1 MSKINQIQNELRQQ
15 SGEKFQKLADAYL
28 HKKGYERI
36 NPIGSVI
43 GADKVRTGTPDTL
56 VILPNGKYVFAEY
69 TTEKKGVAQK
79 FKKDL
84 DKCFDEVKT
93 GISVEKIQEIVL
105 CHTSMLSPDEEV
117 LLREECQ
124 NRGVN
129 LNIFGLGP
137 ISYDLY
143 QKYPGIARDFL
154 GVEVDTGQIVDLD
167 EFIKAY
173 DKKAATPLNTTF
185 HFREEELKQVL
196 QGLNNSNLVIVSGK
210 AGIGKSRLAL
220 ESCNQFLASH
230 PEYQVRCIF
239 LRGANIFED
248 LRVYFSEPG
257 CHLIFVDD
265 ANRVN
270 SFEYFI
276 QILHDQREDQQ
287 IKVIATV
294 RDYAFAKVKELA
306 QSYKNWTEIELNSLD
321 ENHIK
326 QILKDEYEILNP
338 LYLNRIADIAQGN
351 PRLAIMAAL
360 LAKQEERLDSINNVS
375 NLYDEYYSSIRKD
388 LQELGDENLL
398 KAAGIV
404 AFFRTVDRSNEK
416 MMEEIETAFGIS
428 QEVFWKAVRQL
439 HDHELLDMYE
449 NEIVRVSDQ
458 VLATYLFY
466 LAFFKEKLL
475 NFAILLNHFFP
486 QLQYRI
492 VDALNPVMSTFDSE
506 RIIDVMRPHVNQAW
520 QTYQNAGDEKNL
532 MHFIQVFWFLKQT
545 DILVYIHNCI
555 SAMEPELPD
564 LSKLKIE
571 PNSNIPS
578 PSILSTLGLFN
589 HSNENN
595 LQMALELILEYVTKR
610 PTQISQVLYLL
621 TERFGFDHESYC
633 YRFTIQQIVIDILWE
648 RVKDGED
655 IMFSKLF
662 LAVAEHYLYTDF
674 NTTRMKGKGINIFNF
689 TLPPTPELAELR
701 QKIWQ
706 RVFQLYQVPILKE
719 DVLNLLYKYSTSGYK
734 VSVVEII
741 IQDSSKVLPFLES
754 YLDTSS
760 YSHCLIVQSYLD
772 KLEYQKLE
780 ISDNDNKTI
789 ILMKIMAN
797 FWRCL
802 LCETLRDL
810 FTNKTYAMSKV
821 LISDKPERRYLNL
834 EYEEYEQLRQQRI
847 QDFFVNYNLEDYK
860 QFFEQCLEIQ
870 EQTDR
875 RNHNTSH
882 LPSQV
887 AAVLINLANRD
898 PQLYADVVQDYIS
911 IGNPLRINDFRLINH
926 LIQILDINKTYEI
939 LNQSSYYLKRKWLF
953 DFYQL
958 LPQELIIEE
967 HLDQLYSIYK
977 ESDVNDIP
985 HDLNFVL
992 KYRALDENL
1001 LVKIVEILLANGY
1014 ENSNKSYPLSC
1025 LFHRYEVN
1033 TTLLN
1038 LLDNQ
1043 LNLLK
1048 QAYLQVLKNDW
1059 DIDDNGQYFAY
1070 ILKRDPEFILEYMDW
1085 IYHQEYQSYHFDN
1098 GRDYSFL
1105 WQCDNYENLMT
1116 QIIEYIYQRDE
1127 EYLSLGSIRLSKFFI
1142 LSADGKDN
1150 ATLWKRQDKILMK
1163 LLESRCNEI
1172 PFTQLIFD
1180 IVTNFSFERRLSFVD
1195 FFIRHNQKF
1204 DDFKKLRLEPSSWSS
1219 SGSGVP
1225 VYQNRVEYL
1234 ESLLPL
1240 FNSVPFLQHKQ
1251 YIEQLIQW
1259 LREEIEREKKRDFMH
1274 D

>member
-15 SGEKFQKLADAYL
+15 SGEKFQKIADAYL
-28 HKKGYERI
+28 HKKGYEQI
-36 NPIGSVI
+36 NPLGSVI

-56 VILPNGKYVFAEY
+56 VVLPNGKYVFAEY
-69 TTEKKGVAQK
+69 TTEKKGVALK

-93 GISVEKIQEIVL
+93 GISVEEIQEIVL

-117 LLREECQ
+117 LLRKECE

-185 HFREEELKQVL
+185 HFREEELEQVS

-220 ESCNQFLASH
+220 ECCNQFLASH

-239 LRGANIFED
+239 IRGADIFED

-270 SFEYFI
+270 SFDYFI

-294 RDYAFAKVKELA
+294 RDYAFEKVKELA
-306 QSYKNWTEIELNSLD
+306 QSYRNWTEVELNSLD
-321 ENHIK
+321 ENQIK
-326 QILKDEYEILNP
+326 QILQDEYEIFNR

-351 PRLAIMAAL
+351 PRIAIMTAL
-360 LAKQEERLDSINNVS
+360 LAKRENRLESINNVS
-375 NLYDEYYSSIRKD
+375 NVYDEYYSSIRKD
-388 LQELGDENLL
+388 LQEFGDENLL

-404 AFFRTVDRSNEK
+404 TFFRRVDRSNEK

-428 QEVFWKAVRQL
+428 QEVFWRAVCQL
-439 HDHELLDMYE
+439 HDHELLDMYG

-475 NFAILLNHFFP
+475 NFAVLLNHFFP

-492 VDALNPVMSTFDSE
+492 VDALNPVMNTFDRE
-506 RIIDVMRPHVNQAW
+506 RIIEVIRPHVNQAW

-532 MHFIQVFWFLKQT
+532 MQLIQVFWFLKQT
-545 DILVYIHNCI
+545 DILVYIQSCI
-555 SAMEPELPD
+555 SAMEPELAD
-564 LSKLKIE
+564 LSNLEIKA
-571 PNSNIPS
+571 NSNIPS
-578 PSILSTLGLFN
+578 LSLLSILGLFN
-589 HSNENN
+589 HSDKNN

-610 PTQISQVLYLL
+610 PTEISQVLYLL
-621 TERFGFDHESYC
+621 AERFRFDHESYR
-633 YRFTIQQIVIDILWE
+633 YGFDIQQIVIDVLWE
-648 RVKDGED
+648 RVEDGES

-662 LAVAEHYLYTDF
+662 IAVGEYYLYTDF

-689 TLPPTPELAELR
+689 TLPPTPEIVELR
-701 QKIWQ
+701 QEIWQ
-706 RVFQLYQVPILKE
+706 RIFQLYQLTILKE
-719 DVLNLLYKYSTSGYK
+719 DVLNLLYNYSTSGYT
-734 VSVVEII
+734 VSVNEII
-741 IQDSSKVLPFLES
+741 IQDSSEVLPFIES
-754 YLDTSS
+754 YLDASN
-760 YSHCLIVQSYLD
+760 YSHCLIVQNYLD
-772 KLEYQKLE
+772 KLEDKKLE
-780 ISDNDNKTI
+780 ICQNDHQNLVLLK
-789 ILMKIMAN
+789 LMAN
-797 FWRCL
+797 LWRCL

-810 FTNKTYAMSKV
+810 FTNKTYRMSEII
-821 LISDKPERRYLNL
+821 ISDRLERRHLNL

-847 QDFFVNYNLEDYK
+847 QDFFVTYNLEDYK

-870 EQTDR
+870 EEIDR
-875 RNHNTSH
+875 RNHNIYH
-882 LPSQV
+882 FPSQI
-887 AAVLINLANRD
+887 ARVLINLANRD
-898 PQLYADVVQDYIS
+898 PQLYSDVVKNYIS
-911 IGNPLRINDFRLINH
+911 LGNPLKINDFRLINH
-926 LIQILDINKTYEI
+926 LIQVLGIDKTFEI
-939 LNQSSYYLKRKWLF
+939 INQSSYSLKRKWLF
-953 DFYQL
+953 DFYSL
-958 LPQELIIEE
+958 LPQELIREE
-967 HLDQLYSIYK
+967 HLVQLYSLYI
-977 ESDVNDIP
+977 ESEAGEIP
-985 HDLNFVL
+985 DDLDFVL
-992 KYRALDENL
+992 KYHVLDENVL
-1001 LVKIVEILLANGY
+1001 LKIVKILLANGSK
-1014 ENSNKSYPLSC
+1014 NSNKSYPLSC
-1025 LFHRYEVN
+1025 LFDRYKVS
-1033 TTLLN
+1033 TVLLKYF
-1038 LLDNQ
+1038 DNQ
-1043 LNLLK
+1043 LDVLK
-1048 QAYLQVLKNDW
+1048 KAYLQVLKNDW
-1059 DIDDNGQYFAY
+1059 NIDDDGKYFAY
-1070 ILKRDPEFILEYMDW
+1070 ILKCDPEFILEYMEW
-1085 IYHQEYQSYHFDN
+1085 IYHPEYQSYHFDN
-1098 GRDYSFL
+1098 RRDYSFL
-1105 WQCDNYENLMT
+1105 WRCDNHENLMT
-1116 QIIEYIYQRDE
+1116 QIIEYIYQQDK

-1150 ATLWKRQDKILMK
+1150 TTLWERQDHILVK
-1163 LLESRCNEI
+1163 SLEFRCDDI
-1172 PFTQLIFD
+1172 PFSQFIFD
-1180 IVTNFSFERRLSFVD
+1180 IITNFSYERRHYFVD
-1195 FFIRHNQKF
+1195 FFIKNNRKI

-1219 SGSGVP
+1219 SGSRVP
-1225 VYQNRVEYL
+1225 MYQKQLEYL

-1240 FNSVPFLQHKQ
+1240 FNKVAFLEHKQ
-1251 YIEQLIQW
+1251 YVEELIKG
-1259 LREEIEREKKRDFMH
+1259 LREEIEKEKKRDFIY

>member
-1 MSKINQIQNELRQQ
+1 MSKINQIQNELREQ
-15 SGEKFQKLADAYL
+15 SGEKFQKIADAYL
-28 HKKGYERI
+28 HKKGYEQI
-36 NPIGSVI
+36 NPLGSVI

-56 VILPNGKYVFAEY
+56 VVLPNGKYVFAEY

-93 GISVEKIQEIVL
+93 GISVGKIQEIVL

-185 HFREEELKQVL
+185 HFREEELEQVS
-196 QGLNNSNLVIVSGK
+196 QGLNNSNLVIVFGK

-220 ESCNQFLASH
+220 ECCNQFLASH
-230 PEYQVRCIF
+230 PEYQVKCIF
-239 LRGANIFED
+239 IRGADIFED

-257 CHLIFVDD
+257 CHLIFIDD

-294 RDYAFAKVKELA
+294 RDYAFEKVKELA

-321 ENHIK
+321 ENQIK
-326 QILKDEYEILNP
+326 QILQDEYEILNS

-360 LAKQEERLDSINNVS
+360 LAKRENRLDSINNVS

-404 AFFRTVDRSNEK
+404 AFFRTVDRSNEN
-416 MMEEIETAFGIS
+416 MMEEIETAFGIN

-439 HDHELLDMYE
+439 DDYEFLDMYE
-449 NEIVRVSDQ
+449 NEIVQVSDQ

-466 LAFFKEKLL
+466 RVFFKEKLL
-475 NFAILLNHFFP
+475 NFATLINYFFP
-486 QLQYRI
+486 QLQYRL
-492 VDALNPVMSTFDSE
+492 VDALNPVMNNFDSE
-506 RIIDVMRPHVNQAW
+506 IIKEVIRPHVNQAW
-520 QTYQNAGDEKNL
+520 ETYQSAGNEKNL

-545 DILVYIHNCI
+545 DILVYIHKCI
-555 SAMEPELPD
+555 SAMEPELAD

-571 PNSNIPS
+571 PNSNISS

-610 PTQISQVLYLL
+610 STEISQVLYLL
-621 TERFGFDHESYC
+621 TERFGFDHESYR
-633 YRFTIQQIVIDILWE
+633 YGFAIQQIVVDVLWE

-662 LAVAEHYLYTDF
+662 LAVAEHYLYTDL

-689 TLPPTPELAELR
+689 TLPPTSELAELR

-706 RVFQLYQVPILKE
+706 RVFQLYQVPILKK
-719 DVLNLLYKYSTSGYK
+719 DVLNLLYNYSISGYK
-734 VSVVEII
+734 VSVNEII
-741 IQDSSKVLPFLES
+741 IQDSSEVLPFIES

-772 KLEYQKLE
+772 KLEAQKLE
-780 ISDNDNKTI
+780 ISKNDHKTI
-789 ILMKIMAN
+789 VLIKIIADL
-797 FWRCL
+797 WRCL
-802 LCETLRDL
+802 LCEALRDL
-810 FTNKTYAMSKV
+810 FTNKTYAMSEV
-821 LISDKPERRYLNL
+821 LISDRLERRYLNL

-870 EQTDR
+870 EETDR
-875 RNHNTSH
+875 RNHNTYH

-887 AAVLINLANRD
+887 ARVLINLANRD

-911 IGNPLRINDFRLINH
+911 LGNPLRINDFRLINH
-926 LIQILDINKTYEI
+926 LIQILGINKTYEI
-939 LNQSSYYLKRKWLF
+939 LKQSSYSLKRKWLF

-958 LPQELIIEE
+958 LPQELIREE
-967 HLDQLYSIYK
+967 HLDQLYRIYQ
-977 ESDVNDIP
+977 ESDVSDIP

-992 KYRALDENL
+992 KYHTLDENL
-1001 LVKIVEILLANGY
+1001 LVKIVEILLKNGY
-1014 ENSNKSYPLSC
+1014 ENSNKSHPLSC

-1038 LLDNQ
+1038 LLHNQ

-1059 DIDDNGQYFAY
+1059 DLDENGQYFAY

-1085 IYHQEYQSYHFDN
+1085 IYHQDYQSYHFDN

-1105 WQCDNYENLMT
+1105 WRCDNYESLMS
-1116 QIIEYIYQRDE
+1116 QIIEYVYQRDE

-1142 LSADGKDN
+1142 HSEDLKDHEI
-1150 ATLWKRQDKILMK
+1150 LWERQDKLLMK
-1163 LLESRCNEI
+1163 LLESRCNDI
-1172 PFTQLIFD
+1172 PFSQFIFD
-1180 IVTNFSFERRLSFVD
+1180 IVTNFSYKRRRSFVE
-1195 FFIRHNQKF
+1195 FFIKNNEKF
-1204 DDFKKLRLEPSSWSS
+1204 DDFKKIRLEPSSWSCV
-1219 SGSGVP
+1219 GSWVP
-1225 VYQNRVEYL
+1225 VYQNRIEYL
-1234 ESLLPL
+1234 ESLLLL
-1240 FNSVPFLQHKQ
+1240 FNSVSFLQHKQ
-1251 YIEQLIQW
+1251 YVEGLIKGLW
-1259 LREEIEREKKRDFMH
+1259 EEIEREKKRNFMH